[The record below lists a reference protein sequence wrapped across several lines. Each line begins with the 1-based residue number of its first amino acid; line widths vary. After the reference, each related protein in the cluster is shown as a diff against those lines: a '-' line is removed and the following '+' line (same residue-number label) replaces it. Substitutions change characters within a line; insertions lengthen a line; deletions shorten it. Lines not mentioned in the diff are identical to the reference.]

1 MPKALILA
9 AGMGTRLAPLT
20 DNRPKCLVEVAG
32 EPILYHQLSMLDRV
46 GIEECVIAIG
56 YKGSMIV
63 DRFGSRFRSIKL
75 TYVDNPWYAETNN
88 IYSLN
93 LLSPFADDDCVLMEG
108 DVLCEEGII
117 ADLVASKSG
126 DVAVLDYVS
135 GNPDG
140 TVVVANY
147 RRVTR
152 MLLKEAQTKGMD
164 YKHLLKTVNIYKFS
178 KKTLITQFFPGL
190 QARIDDGHTSI
201 FYEAVLADLIE
212 SQDIHVTPQVVLGR
226 QWIEVDN
233 PQDLAIAQQTFERH
247 PVA

>member
-20 DNRPKCLVEVAG
+20 DDRPKSLDEVAG

-46 GIEECVIAIG
+46 GVDECVVAIG
-56 YKGSMIV
+56 YRGDMII
-63 DRFGSRFRSIKL
+63 DRFGSRFRSINL
-75 TYVDNPWYAETNN
+75 HYVDNPRYAETNN

-93 LLSPFADDDCVLMEG
+93 LMSPFIDDDCVLIEG
-108 DVLCEEGII
+108 DVLCEEGIM
-117 ADLVASKSG
+117 ADLISSKSN

-140 TVVVANY
+140 TVVVANH
-147 RRVTR
+147 RRVTKI
-152 MLLKEAQTKGMD
+152 LLKESQAKGMD

-178 KKTLITQFFPGL
+178 RKTLTAHLFPGM
-190 QARIDDGHTSI
+190 QQQIDNGGSNI
-201 FYEAVLADLIE
+201 FYESVLADLVE
-212 SQDIHVTPQVVLGR
+212 SQAIQLTPQVVLGR

-233 PQDLAIAQQTFERH
+233 PQDLAKAQQAFDPQ

>member
-20 DNRPKCLVEVAG
+20 DDRPKSLVEVAG
-32 EPILYHQLSMLDRV
+32 APILYHQLSMLDRV
-46 GIEECVIAIG
+46 GVEECIVAIG
-56 YKGSMIV
+56 YRGDMII
-63 DRFGSRFRSIKL
+63 DRFGSRFRSINL
-75 TYVDNPWYAETNN
+75 HYVDNPKYAETNN
-88 IYSLN
+88 IFSFN
-93 LLSPFADDDCVLMEG
+93 LLSPFIDDDCLLIEG

-117 ADLVASKSG
+117 ADLISSKSS

-147 RRVTR
+147 RRVTK
-152 MLLKEAQTKGMD
+152 MLLKEAQTKGMN

-178 KKTLITQFFPGL
+178 RKTLTAHLFPGM
-190 QARIDDGHTSI
+190 QEQIDKGSSDI
-201 FYEAVLADLIE
+201 FYESVLADLVE
-212 SQDIHVTPQVVLGR
+212 SQAIHLSAQVVLGR

-233 PQDLAIAQQTFERH
+233 PQDLARAQQAFDRQ